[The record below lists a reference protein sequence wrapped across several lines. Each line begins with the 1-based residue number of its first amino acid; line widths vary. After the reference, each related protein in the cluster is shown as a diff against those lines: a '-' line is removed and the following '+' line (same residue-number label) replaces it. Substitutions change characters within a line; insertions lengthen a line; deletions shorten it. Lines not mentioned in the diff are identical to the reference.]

1 MTSGIERIS
10 VIGLGYIGLPTA
22 AALAGRGFAVV
33 GVDVRP
39 DIVETINRGG
49 IHIVEPDLDVV
60 VRGAVATGKLR
71 ATTKPEPADV
81 YIIAVPTP
89 HHEGG
94 PDLAYVKAAAESIA
108 PTLVKG
114 ALVILESTSPVG
126 TTEAMSSWLAGARPD
141 LTFPHDHG
149 EASSVRIAYCPE
161 RVLPGRVLR
170 ELIANDRVIGGLTP
184 KCAARARELYA
195 SFVEGELLLTSVRE
209 AEMVKLTENAFRDVN
224 IAFANELAFV
234 CEAMG
239 VNVWEVIKLANHHP
253 RVKILNPGPGVGGHC
268 IAVDPWFIISA
279 APEQSRLMRTAR
291 QINDGRPPYVVS
303 KILAA
308 MEGIANPIVA
318 LLGLSFKPD
327 IDDLRHSPAVEVAE
341 RLAACGKPMRLMV
354 IEPHVTEL
362 PGSLKGKSGV
372 TFGSMES
379 LASADVIVALVK
391 HRAFE
396 GIAPET
402 LRGKKVLDFVNLFS
416 HQG

>member
-1 MTSGIERIS
+1 MATGIERIS

-22 AALAGRGFAVV
+22 AALAGRGFKVA

-39 DIVETINRGG
+39 DIVDTINRGG

-71 ATTKPEPADV
+71 ATTTPEPADV

-94 PDLAYVKAAAESIA
+94 PDLTYVKAAAKSIA
-108 PTLVKG
+108 PTLAQG
-114 ALVILESTSPVG
+114 SLVILESTSPVG
-126 TTEAMSSWLAGARPD
+126 TTEALSTWLAQARPD
-141 LTFPHDHG
+141 LTFPHEHG
-149 EASSVRIAYCPE
+149 EASGVRIPYCPE

-184 KCAARARELYA
+184 KCASRARELYA
-195 SFVEGELLLTSVRE
+195 SFVEGELLLTGVRE

-224 IAFANELAFV
+224 IAFANELALV
-234 CEAMG
+234 CEKMN
-239 VNVWEVIKLANHHP
+239 VNVWEVINLANHHP

-291 QINDGRPPYVVS
+291 QINDGRPPHVVE
-303 KILAA
+303 KVLASL
-308 MEGIANPIVA
+308 EGIANPVVA

-341 RLAACGKPMRLMV
+341 RLADSASPMRLVV
-354 IEPHVTEL
+354 IEPHVSEL
-362 PGSLKGKSGV
+362 PGSLKGKPKV

-379 LASADVIVALVK
+379 LPAADVVVALVK

-396 GIAPET
+396 GITPET

-416 HQG
+416 RT